1 MNISEKFVVYCHSL
15 YDKIHGNTIIDYYFG
30 SITSAQLVD
39 LIKIYKESHPFYRW
53 KNINEYIM
61 TKKNLNKENSVAFYM
76 NALQHFT
83 EIYN

>member
-1 MNISEKFVVYCHSL
+1 MSISERFIVYCHSL
-15 YDKIHGNTIIDYYFG
+15 YDKIHGNTKIDYYFG
-30 SITSAQLVD
+30 SITSAQVIE
-39 LIKIYKESHPFYRW
+39 LINIYNESNTFYRW
-53 KNINEYIM
+53 KNINEYIS

>member
-15 YDKIHGNTIIDYYFG
+15 YDKIHGNTKINYYFG
-30 SITSAQLVD
+30 SITSEQLVD